1 MRCIVSL
8 DFAEEEVSVNETYDP
23 NPIRPADDEPAP
35 TESNK
40 QRHGSLSQDLFAAIN
55 VVIAERTVIPLTKKK
70 VTGNVRLYTYAML
83 PLIGVIVGLAFMAW
97 INIARVVSFGGY
109 IAILLGLLLIYTIQ
123 AGLPLSGFGQ
133 AADAI
138 FSGRRVE
145 LQLKMLV
152 SPLMRPSALFSG
164 LLYAAVHLTVLYYL
178 ILQQHIWPAMVAVLV
193 VAVFARAIGSLI
205 ALSLEPLEPEA
216 DGDRGA
222 LKRAQMILLVTTALS
237 AIGLIL
243 TGTWSTLPSL
253 ALMITTVVLCQRYF
267 RRHFTGITNKLGI
280 FTMAITELVG
290 LLALLLPIGRFLW

>member
-1 MRCIVSL
+1 M
-8 DFAEEEVSVNETYDP
+8 NETYDP
-23 NPIRPADDEPAP
+23 TPMRPADVEPAHREP
-35 TESNK
+35 KK
-40 QRHGSLSQDLFAAIN
+40 QQHGGFLPDLLAAVN
-55 VVIAERTVIPLTKKK
+55 VVLAERTVIPLTKKK

-83 PLIGVIVGLAFMAW
+83 PLIGVLVGLVFMVW
-97 INIARVVSFGGY
+97 INMARAVSFGGY

-133 AADAI
+133 ATDVI

-145 LQLKMLV
+145 QQLKMLV

-178 ILQQHIWPAMVAVLV
+178 VLQQRIWPAMFAVLTI
-193 VAVFARAIGSLI
+193 AVFARAIGALI

-216 DGDRGA
+216 DGDRNT

-237 AIGLIL
+237 AVGLVL

-253 ALMITTVVLCQRYF
+253 ALMIIAVVLCQRYF
-267 RRHFTGITNKLGI
+267 RRRFTGITNKLAV
-280 FTMAITELVG
+280 FMMAITEVVG
-290 LLALLLPIGRFLW
+290 LLALLLPLGRFLW